1 MRKIEEKIIV
11 YDGQLK
17 YAVELEGEVK
27 GQRPTYLLI
36 RNGDIYFNDN
46 WFSSVAI
53 YDGSEETHSIA
64 KKIFM
69 TELQCAI
76 TKRVS
81 ELKLLESVLKSL
93 GIQDVLGNVMFESQK
108 LLISKQIAEEVN
120 SQIAEEVNNQIVKT
134 IKPRAIKKIKSK
146 DENDD
151 A

>member
-17 YAVELEGEVK
+17 YAVELESEIK

-46 WFSSVAI
+46 WFSSVAV

-69 TELQCAI
+69 TELQCAV

-81 ELKLLESVLKSL
+81 ELKLLESVLSSL

-120 SQIAEEVNNQIVKT
+120 SQIVET

-146 DENDD
+146 AEDDD

>member
-17 YAVELEGEVK
+17 YAVELESEIK

-46 WFSSVAI
+46 WFSSVAV
-53 YDGSEETHSIA
+53 YDGSEETHAIA

-81 ELKLLESVLKSL
+81 ELKLVESVLKSL

-108 LLISKQIAEEVN
+108 LLISQ
-120 SQIAEEVNNQIVKT
+120 QIAEEVNNQIVEN
-134 IKPRAIKKIKSK
+134 IKPKAIKKKKSK
-146 DENDD
+146 DDNDEK
-151 A
+151 AN